1 MVHRQVVKLKAY
13 KKASLSRTVSKL
25 LDLSLQVGGDA
36 WNLYAKREMDPAFAD
51 FSRKVLIRDNY
62 RCSFCGF
69 SAKQHMKVINLDGN
83 YTNNK
88 LSNLAT
94 ACPFCQQ
101 SLFLEAA
108 GKLQLGGGTII
119 YLPEMSQSQL
129 SALCHVLYAA
139 IVNGS
144 QHARSADSYI
154 QSLKLRSRL
163 VEKHYGKHMSDPSF
177 MGQMILDSPG
187 VDPQTAKDKILSK
200 VRLLPLMD
208 KFETQIV
215 AWARTTSSNS

>member
-1 MVHRQVVKLKAY
+1 MP
-13 KKASLSRTVSKL
+13 KL
-25 LDLSLQVGGDA
+25 LELDLQVGGDA
-36 WNLYAKREMDPAFAD
+36 WNLYAKRDMDPAFVN
-51 FSRKVLIRDNY
+51 FSKKVLLRDAY
-62 RCSFCGF
+62 RCTFCGF
-69 SAKQHMKVINLDGN
+69 SAQQHMKVINLDGD
-83 YTNNK
+83 YSNNK

-101 SLFLEAA
+101 SLFIEAA
-108 GKLQLGGGTII
+108 GKLQPGGGIMV

-144 QHARSADSYI
+144 QHARTADSYI

-163 VEKHYGKHMSDPSF
+163 VEKHYGKHMSDPAF

-187 VDPQTAKDKILSK
+187 VDAQVAKEKIFSK
-200 VRLLPLMD
+200 VRLLPIME
-208 KFETQIV
+208 KFETEIV
-215 AWARTTSSNS
+215 AWARTALANS